1 MQCFL
6 TQRVAATGACAADS
20 VTSYNLHD
28 DPEATPYG
36 IGYRQQHGLQLGG
49 GSESIRYFLHGEWE
63 DEDGVTKV
71 PEFEQRYLS
80 TRGRTLLPEQQS
92 PNRLTRATTR
102 ANLNITL
109 PRNADV
115 AVSAGYTSQDL
126 RLPMSDDSGVSG
138 IAANVYGGPGFK
150 YNTNA
155 AGDTLYG
162 WRQFTPRDIY
172 QATSAQA
179 IERLIT
185 STAANWRPQQWLA
198 LRGNVGLDY
207 TNRRDT
213 QLCRFANC
221 PDVGDGPP
229 RLQARQPGELLHLHG
244 RRGRDGDAPARPGRS
259 RRRRRAACSSTATCS
274 TATARSARACPAG
287 AVTVTAGAVAAVEE
301 ATTESRTL
309 GGYVEQNLAFNDRL
323 FLTGAVRSDRNS
335 AFGADF
341 KTVFYPKVS
350 ASWVRQRGAVLPEG
364 RRG

>member
-1 MQCFL
+1 MESSTGSSTLSVGGTTPSRVGDLNPEEIANIEIVKGPSAATLYGTDAANGVIVITTKRGVAGRPQLTYYTEQAAITDQNQYPTAYRGWRSGATAALTSTPSNAVQCFL
-6 TQRVAATGACAADS
+6 TQRFATTGACTADS
-20 VTSYNLHD
+20 VTAYNLHD
-28 DPEATPYG
+28 DPDATPYG

-80 TRGRTLLPEQQS
+80 ARNRSLLSEQES

-102 ANLNITL
+102 ANVNIAL

-138 IAANVYGGPGFK
+138 IAGNVYGGPGFK
-150 YNTNA
+150 YNLSP

-172 QATSAQA
+172 QANSTQSV
-179 IERLIT
+179 ERLIG
-185 STAANWRPQQWLA
+185 STAANWRPQEWLA
-198 LRGNVGLDY
+198 LRGNLGLDY

-221 PDVGDGPP
+221 PDVGED
-229 RLQARQPGELLHLHG
+229 RLGY
-244 RRGRDGDAPARPGRS
+244 RRDNRANFCVYTVDAAG
-259 RRRRRAACSSTATCS
+259 TATRQLS
-274 TATARSARACPAG
+274 PSI
-287 AVTVTAGAVAAVEE
+287 
-301 ATTESRTL
+301 
-309 GGYVEQNLAFNDRL
+309 
-323 FLTGAVRSDRNS
+323 
-335 AFGADF
+335 AD
-341 KTVFYPKVS
+341 
-350 ASWVRQRGAVLPEG
+350 
-364 RRG
+364 